1 MFAFMKKEYMELE
14 CTVVSFEN
22 EDIVTA
28 SGEGLMGLSGG
39 GDNGFDFTENFGNVN

>member
-1 MFAFMKKEYMELE
+1 MKKEYMELE

-28 SGEGLMGLSGG
+28 SGDLTSLLEL
-39 GDNGFDFTENFGNVN
+39 GDNDLDFNSNFGN

>member
-1 MFAFMKKEYMELE
+1 MKKEYMELE

-28 SGEGLMGLSGG
+28 SDGNLTSLLGEG
-39 GDNGFDFTENFGNVN
+39 DNELGFTSNFGN

>member
-28 SGEGLMGLSGG
+28 SEVTSLFGET
-39 GDNGFDFTENFGNVN
+39 GDNDYGFSNFGN

>member
-1 MFAFMKKEYMELE
+1 MKKEYMELE

-28 SGEGLMGLSGG
+28 SGGDLTSLLGE
-39 GDNGFDFTENFGNVN
+39 GDNDLDFTSNFGS